1 VHRIGQSLYHVYFDI
16 ESMGEGCLCN
26 VYSLQLI
33 SAYAGVIECSHL
45 VGWTGWGKTYEEI
58 GKNR

>member
-1 VHRIGQSLYHVYFDI
+1 MYTLSRWAKVLDQCNFD
-16 ESMGEGCLCN
+16 
-26 VYSLQLI
+26 SLQLI
-33 SAYAGVIECSHL
+33 NAYAGVIECSHL